1 MLIGVGEKCKK
12 KYVYFLKVFIAHI
25 ADTKRSLINR
35 TRQYQ
40 ATCLG
45 HVMRRETRTSN
56 DNWNDLRKTQQV
68 KKMWDG
74 ITRGSK
80 KKKWQKH

>member
-1 MLIGVGEKCKK
+1 
-12 KYVYFLKVFIAHI
+12 
-25 ADTKRSLINR
+25 
-35 TRQYQ
+35 
-40 ATCLG
+40 
-45 HVMRRETRTSN
+45 MRRETRTSN